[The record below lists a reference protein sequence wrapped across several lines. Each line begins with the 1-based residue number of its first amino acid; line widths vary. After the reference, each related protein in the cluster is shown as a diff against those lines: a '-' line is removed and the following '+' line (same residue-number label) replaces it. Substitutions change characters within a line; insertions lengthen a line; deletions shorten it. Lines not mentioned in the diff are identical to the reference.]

1 MKNFNL
7 TIHGIT
13 NMPNLAASEKLVMI
27 HMYTLKS
34 IGVERSHVVT
44 SSTMLGYTRH
54 GYLKIV
60 KRLITMGY
68 MQELRPR
75 GYYSLTETNIF

>member
-1 MKNFNL
+1 MEDFNL

-27 HMYTLKS
+27 HLYTLKS
-34 IGVERSHVVT
+34 IGVNKSHVVT
-44 SSTMLGYTRH
+44 SSTMLNYTRH

-60 KRLITMGY
+60 KRLMGMGY
-68 MQELRPR
+68 IIQSSTR
-75 GYYSLTETNIF
+75 GYYELVNTNIF

>member
-1 MKNFNL
+1 MENFNL

-27 HMYTLKS
+27 HLYTLKS
-34 IGVERSHVVT
+34 IGVNKSHVVT
-44 SSTMLGYTRH
+44 SSTMLNYTRH

-60 KRLITMGY
+60 KRLIDMGY
-68 MQELRPR
+68 IVQSSTR
-75 GYYSLTETNIF
+75 GYYELINTQVF

>member
-1 MKNFNL
+1 MENFNL

-27 HMYTLKS
+27 HLYTLKS
-34 IGVERSHVVT
+34 IGVNDSHVVT
-44 SSTMLGYTRH
+44 SSNMLNYTRH

-60 KRLITMGY
+60 KRLINMGY
-68 MQELRPR
+68 VKHSKLR
-75 GYYSLTETNIF
+75 GNYCLNETNIF